1 MGKNGVFVNPN
12 LEMSQLQRL
21 SCLLV
26 ALVASAGAAFSSMS
40 SLRKH
45 VLFTKR
51 RVFPL
56 YVALT
61 VFQEGHDKAWGRQ
74 DFACRHGLR
83 PASRWVGDVPNHRK

>member
-12 LEMSQLQRL
+12 LEVSQLQRL

-26 ALVASAGAAFSSMS
+26 ALMPAGAALSSMS
-40 SLRKH
+40 SLREH

-51 RVFPL
+51 RLFPL

-61 VFQEGHDKAWGRQ
+61 VFGEGHDKAWGKQ
-74 DFACRHGLR
+74 DFACKHGLR